1 MEGKRPLFV
10 LRLLFSLSL
19 VRLRKNVKIR
29 MFHFQLGLVDC
40 SWPDGGAKSWPENVW
55 VRRGHLRKFPWG
67 GGEVQGEGK
76 EAGAVFSYTAPAA
89 RYPALLCRD
98 LDKDTLKHT
107 GKNLVTLHSKTQ
119 EGLTGTRRS
128 LKFCPMLQLHYT
140 VSFSLCSSTTLL
152 VLVFAAPLHS

>member
-1 MEGKRPLFV
+1 M
-10 LRLLFSLSL
+10 
-19 VRLRKNVKIR
+19 
-29 MFHFQLGLVDC
+29 
-40 SWPDGGAKSWPENVW
+40 
-55 VRRGHLRKFPWG
+55 
-67 GGEVQGEGK
+67 
-76 EAGAVFSYTAPAA
+76 FSYTAPAA

-152 VLVFAAPLHS
+152 VLVFAALLHCLF